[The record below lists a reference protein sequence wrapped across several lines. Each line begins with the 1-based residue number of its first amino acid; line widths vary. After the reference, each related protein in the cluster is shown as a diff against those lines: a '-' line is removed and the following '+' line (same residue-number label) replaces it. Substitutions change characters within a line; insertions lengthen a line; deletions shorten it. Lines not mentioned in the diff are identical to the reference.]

1 MGDDPTCLVK
11 GSEGTM
17 RELIAVI
24 NVECKIHVNALGFGT
39 LYALQ
44 VMKPGR

>member
-1 MGDDPTCLVK
+1 MGDDPSRSVK
-11 GSEGTM
+11 GSEGTV

-24 NVECKIHVNALGFGT
+24 SVKCKTYVHALGFGT

-44 VMKPGR
+44 VMKLGK